1 MLKQLEVYIISV
13 NTVSSITFVLYSF
26 HFCVCTF
33 DHIPMLKC
41 AIEVSNIIIIIII
54 IIITIT

>member
-13 NTVSSITFVLYSF
+13 NTVGSITFVLYRF
-26 HFCVCTF
+26 YFCVCAF

-41 AIEVSNIIIIIII
+41 AIKVSNIINAIIII
-54 IIITIT
+54 IIIT